1 MTAALTR
8 AGVPCSSRGVWVTV
22 TVDRSSGRLSSQVSF
37 RWLLL
42 IIDSRV
48 VRFYTDAGMSSQ
60 HMHRRL
66 VLSSIILP
74 AAMIAA
80 LYLAL
85 PGGSPRFASAQIS
98 TQPNVIAS
106 LFVRSNP
113 PAGQAIASSHPSA
126 MAAGA
131 AFAAAIPSDA
141 MTLDPALMID
151 RTSFLVT
158 AQLYDT
164 LTTYQPGGS
173 VPMPGLADNWTVSP
187 DGKTWTFNL
196 HPGVK
201 FHDGTNLDAG
211 AVAYNFG
218 STVESV

>member
-98 TQPNVIAS
+98 TQPNVIA
-106 LFVRSNP
+106 RTP
-113 PAGQAIASSHPSA
+113 CRW
-126 MAAGA
+126 AACAKTETGA
-131 AFAAAIPSDA
+131 RDLRHNKVTQSDK
-141 MTLDPALMID
+141 LRP
-151 RTSFLVT
+151 
-158 AQLYDT
+158 
-164 LTTYQPGGS
+164 
-173 VPMPGLADNWTVSP
+173 
-187 DGKTWTFNL
+187 
-196 HPGVK
+196 
-201 FHDGTNLDAG
+201 
-211 AVAYNFG
+211 
-218 STVESV
+218 